1 MALHNLATVDWAEG
15 RDEYGRARFESAL
28 AMLREVGDRATEAL
42 TLGSLASSFIRVGRL
57 DAARERLCEVMR
69 ILEHLDAPREGI
81 YAIDVVAELM
91 VASGRMTEA
100 ARLLGAGSA
109 ARIAFEVP
117 HLPYERA
124 EVEKLERRHPHVFGD
139 EPSLPAADQNRLWE
153 QRKVEERRRA
163 GGAGSGFLAGVPE
176 ALPALSRALKLQKRA
191 AAAGFD
197 WRTLPPVLAKLDE
210 EIAELRQVL
219 AEADADAAR
228 VEEEVG
234 DLLFSTVN
242 AARHAGVDP
251 ETALRRANRK
261 FAVRFGMVEAELA
274 ARGKRPEQATLEE
287 MDSIWQ
293 SLKS

>member
-1 MALHNLATVDWAEG
+1 MKTVTRLIEMMNRLRDPAHGCPWDREQDFSSILVFTLEEVYELAEAIDRRDFAAL
-15 RDEYGRARFESAL
+15 RDELGDLLLHLVFYARMAEEQGQF
-28 AMLREVGDRATEAL
+28 DFT
-42 TLGSLASSFIRVGRL
+42 
-57 DAARERLCEVMR
+57 
-69 ILEHLDAPREGI
+69 
-81 YAIDVVAELM
+81 DVVA
-91 VASGRMTEA
+91 G
-100 ARLLGAGSA
+100 
-109 ARIAFEVP
+109 I
-117 HLPYERA
+117 
-124 EVEKLERRHPHVFGD
+124 VEKLERRHPHVFGD